1 MEKRG
6 VTPER
11 VEELEEGL
19 RRVQGRLDGLELA
32 ARAMEGE
39 LREMRS
45 RIGSMESSVRE
56 MLMVFRGLSERIAE
70 RAAVGPP
77 PRPASPRAG
86 ADEDDARTGRPGP
99 GDEVVRGD

>member
-1 MEKRG
+1 MEKRE

-32 ARAMEGE
+32 ARNMEGE

-45 RIGSMESSVRE
+45 RIGSIESSVRE
-56 MLMVFRGLSERIAE
+56 MLVVFRGLSERIAE
-70 RAAVGPP
+70 RAAVRGA
-77 PRPASPRAG
+77 PRPARPAAAG
-86 ADEDDARTGRPGP
+86 DEDEARTGRPGP
-99 GDEVVRGD
+99 GDEVVRES